1 MNLNFDFTDF
11 PRRKGVSGNEIDLT
25 SSTVDFYLSTL
36 HKDVTGP
43 ELGSFPGDGSL
54 YITTR
59 LASKVI
65 EYLDTVKSYL
75 ENDLRSLAT
84 LKRLDEEE
92 GKSILISKSKND
104 KAMVYALRDW
114 FNEYEKS
121 TGIRV
126 ALIKS
131 CWLEKLEDSVRQYF
145 KIYLTDLGESFEIRG
160 MRYGNMKLE
169 CVLCLNYK
177 IKGNEDE

>member
-1 MNLNFDFTDF
+1 MNLNFDYTDW
-11 PRRKGVSGNEIDLT
+11 PRRKGISGNEIDLT
-25 SSTVDFYLSTL
+25 SSTVDLYLSTV

-59 LASKVI
+59 LGSKVI

-75 ENDLRSLAT
+75 ENDLRSLGF
-84 LKRLDEEE
+84 LKREDEEE

-104 KAMVYALRDW
+104 KDLIYSLRDW

-121 TGIRV
+121 TGMRI

-131 CWLEKLEDSVRQYF
+131 CWLEKLEDGVRHYF

-160 MRYGNMKLE
+160 MRYDNMKLE

-177 IKGNEDE
+177 IKGSKDD